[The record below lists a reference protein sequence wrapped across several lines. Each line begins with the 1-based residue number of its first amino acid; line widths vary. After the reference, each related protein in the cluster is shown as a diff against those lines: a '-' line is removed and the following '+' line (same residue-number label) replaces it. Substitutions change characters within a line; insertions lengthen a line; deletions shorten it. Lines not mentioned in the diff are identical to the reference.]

1 MRAGET
7 MAKRGGNSEM
17 VTDRRIEK
25 RTYFEPYDSVNFL
38 DLSLEGKH
46 YRFKILDMGGG
57 GMGMLVEQGQTDT
70 LQALGV
76 GNVIEMKY
84 CNEQKA
90 LDMYFTVRHVT
101 PIVGGPFDGHYK
113 VGLSMSLNPG

>member
-1 MRAGET
+1 
-7 MAKRGGNSEM
+7 M
-17 VTDRRIEK
+17 VTDRRIEN

-46 YRFKILDMGGG
+46 YRFKVLDMGGG
-57 GMGMLVEQGQTDT
+57 GMGMLVEQGQGDFLETF
-70 LQALGV
+70 GV
-76 GNVIEMKY
+76 GRVIEMKY

-90 LDMYFTVRHVT
+90 LNMYFTIRHVT